1 MGNTLVNL
9 RNVDK
14 VFHRGSEDLRVLSH
28 LDLDINEGEFLALM
42 GAVGIGLF

>member
-1 MGNTLVNL
+1 MANTLVNL

-14 VFHRGSEDLRVLSH
+14 VFHRGSEDLRVLRR
-28 LDLDINEGEFLALM
+28 DLDINEGEFLALM